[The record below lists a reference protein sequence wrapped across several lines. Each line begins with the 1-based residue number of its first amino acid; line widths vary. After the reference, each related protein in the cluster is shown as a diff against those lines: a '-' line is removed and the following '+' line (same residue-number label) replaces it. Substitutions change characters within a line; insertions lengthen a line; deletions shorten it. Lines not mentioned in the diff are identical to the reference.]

1 MSERI
6 AITGLGIIS
15 AIGDNVQQ
23 NLASLRA
30 KRSGIGQIKYLNT
43 IHKGVLPVAEVKHSD
58 EELLKLAGLAEDT
71 GYTRTA
77 LLGMIAAKE
86 AFENSGAKKGDGIRT
101 ALISATTVGGMG
113 STEKYY
119 LDYIDL
125 DKSGYFE
132 KYVDAH
138 DCGDS
143 AEKIADSLGI
153 KDFITSINTACS
165 SSANALMLGARL
177 IKHGIVD
184 RVVAGGV
191 DPLTKFTING
201 FNTLMILDKEYCKP
215 FDKNRTGLTLGEG
228 AGFVVLEKLGD
239 AQRESKTIYC
249 ELTGYANTCDAYH
262 QTASS
267 PEGTGAFL
275 SMSKALNLS
284 GLKVQDINYVN
295 VHGTATQIN
304 DLSEGNAM
312 LRFFEGHVPK
322 FSSTKGYTGHTLGA
336 AGGIEA
342 VFSAL
347 TIHTNTIFPNLNFR
361 EKMEEFDLVPIT
373 EVIENAGVKNVLSNS
388 FGFGGN
394 NTSLIFSKV

>member
-23 NLASLRA
+23 NLDSLRA
-30 KRSGIGQIKYLNT
+30 KRSGIGQINYLNT
-43 IHKGVLPVAEVKHSD
+43 IHKGILPVAEVKHSD
-58 EELLKLAGLAEDT
+58 EELLKLAGIKEDT

-77 LLGMIAAKE
+77 LLGMIAARE
-86 AFENSGAKKGDGIRT
+86 AFENSGGNKNGNKRT

-125 DKSGYFE
+125 DKSGFFE

-177 IKHGIVD
+177 IRHGIVD

-228 AGFVVLEKLGD
+228 AGFVVLEKFSE
-239 AQRESKTIYC
+239 AQREGKQIYC

-275 SMSKALNLS
+275 SMSKALTLS
-284 GLKVQDINYVN
+284 GLKVSDIDYVN

-312 LRFFEGHVPK
+312 LRFFEGKVPK

-342 VFSAL
+342 VFSSL
-347 TIHTNTIFPNLNFR
+347 TIHTNTIFPNLNFK
-361 EKMEEFDLVPIT
+361 EKMDEIDLIPVT
-373 EVIENAGVKNVLSNS
+373 DVLENAGVRNVLSNS

-394 NTSLIFSKV
+394 NTSLLFSKV

>member
-30 KRSGIGQIKYLNT
+30 KHSGSGQIKYLET
-43 IHKGVLPVAEVKHSD
+43 IHKGNLPIAEVKHSD
-58 EELLKLAGLAEDT
+58 EELLKLAGVAEDT

-86 AFENSGAKKGDGIRT
+86 AFDNSGAKKGDGIRT

-113 STEKYY
+113 STEKFY
-119 LDYIDL
+119 LDYIIP
-125 DKSGYFE
+125 E
-132 KYVDAH
+132 KKGDFVKFIDSH

-143 AEKIADSLGI
+143 AEKIADNLGI

-177 IKHGIVD
+177 IKHGIVE

-191 DPLTKFTING
+191 DGLTKFTING

-228 AGFVVLEKLGD
+228 SGFVVLESLEA
-239 AQRESKTIYC
+239 AQKSGKQIYC

-275 SMSKALNLS
+275 SMSSALALS
-284 GLKVQDINYVN
+284 GLKIEDIDYVN

-312 LRFFEGHVPK
+312 MKFFGNKVPK

-347 TIHTNTIFPNLNFR
+347 TIYNNTIFPNLNFKD
-361 EKMEEFDLVPIT
+361 KMEEFDLVPVT
-373 EVIENAGVKNVLSNS
+373 DLIENAGVKNVLSNS

-394 NTSLIFSKV
+394 NTSLIFSKA

>member
-1 MSERI
+1 MAQRI

-23 NLASLRA
+23 NLSSLRT
-30 KRSGIGQIKYLNT
+30 KKSGIGSIQYLQT
-43 IHKGVLPVAEVKHSD
+43 IHKELPIAEVKHSD
-58 EELLKLAGLAEDT
+58 AELLKLAGIKEDS

-77 LLGMIAAKE
+77 LLGMIAARE
-86 AFENSGAKKGDGIRT
+86 AFENSGGNNNGGKRT

-113 STEKYY
+113 STEKFY

-125 DKSGYFE
+125 SKSGDFE

-177 IKHGIVD
+177 IRHGIVD

-228 AGFVVLEKLGD
+228 AGFVVLEKLED
-239 AQRESKTIYC
+239 AQRESKTVYC
-249 ELTGYANTCDAYH
+249 ELAGYANTCDAYH

-275 SMSKALNLS
+275 SMSKALALS
-284 GLKVQDINYVN
+284 GLKPENIDYVN

-312 LRFFEGHVPK
+312 IRLFEGNVPK
-322 FSSTKGYTGHTLGA
+322 FSSTKSYTGHTLGA

-347 TIHTNTIFPNLNFR
+347 AIHHNIIFPNLNFS
-361 EKMEEFDLVPIT
+361 EKMEEFNLVPVT

-394 NTSLIFSKV
+394 NTSLVFSKI